1 MLVLRDV
8 VGPRVGLKVLLKMK
22 KNGKIAI
29 EILIMLVTVVVTSGI
44 IFLLIQGGAI
54 KVKSDNSQVNVLNTE
69 FIPMGRE
76 GYLAI
81 RDFTFCQ
88 YIDETYQCVGPGNNF
103 DLGGDVYFR
112 FVVESSVYNGNI
124 NLIKNYRI
132 TGPDGTVLLD
142 VDEKNNFDFAQKSDE
157 DKEFI
162 TFKDYF
168 FVGEDLQ
175 EGEYT
180 LDLIVENPLLN
191 KKSTFSQKFVMNSL
205 EYLEGNEEI

>member
-1 MLVLRDV
+1 MN
-8 VGPRVGLKVLLKMK
+8 

-54 KVKSDNSQVNVLNTE
+54 KVKSENADVNVLNTE
-69 FIPMGRE
+69 FIPVGRE

-88 YIDETYQCVGPGNNF
+88 YIDETYQCIGPGNNF
-103 DLGGDVYFR
+103 NLGGDVYFR
-112 FVVESSVYNGNI
+112 FVVESSVYNGNV

-132 TGPDGTVLLD
+132 TGPDGSILLD
-142 VDEKNNFDFAQKSDE
+142 VDEKNNFDFAEKSDE
-157 DKEFI
+157 DKEFV

-191 KKSTFSQKFVMNSL
+191 KKSTFSQKFLMSNS
-205 EYLEGNEEI
+205 EYFEGNEEI